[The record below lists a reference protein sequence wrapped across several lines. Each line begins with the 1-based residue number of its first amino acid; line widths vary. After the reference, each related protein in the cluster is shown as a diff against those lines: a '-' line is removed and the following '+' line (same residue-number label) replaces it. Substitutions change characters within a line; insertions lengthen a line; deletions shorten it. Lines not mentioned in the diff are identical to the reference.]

1 MKVILQQDI
10 PNLGKKGE
18 LKEVA
23 PGYARNHLLPRNL
36 AVEATPQRLRDWQQ
50 NKEKLESNNRQQEDL
65 ARAKATEM
73 AGREFV
79 FKMPAGEGGRLFGS
93 VTPAD
98 IALKLKEAGFNVDK
112 KKVEIELPIKSLGLF
127 AVAIRL
133 HPGVKADIKVKVD
146 IED

>member
-36 AVEATPQRLRDWQQ
+36 AVEATTQRLRDWQQ
-50 NKEKLESNNRQQEDL
+50 SKAKLESHNRQLEDQ
-65 ARAKATEM
+65 ARARADDM

-98 IALKLKEAGFNVDK
+98 IALKLTEAGFNVDK
-112 KKVEIELPIKSLGLF
+112 KKVEIEEPIKSLGQF
-127 AVAIRL
+127 TVAIRL
-133 HPGVKADIKVKVD
+133 HPGVKTDIQVRVD
-146 IED
+146 KEE